1 MPVSRICAFL
11 PFAAAAVWAAVTDL
25 TDTAWRSDLA
35 GVETLPDG
43 RFVEYARGGA
53 ATEFT
58 VTACV
63 PCRRWEFD
71 LKNRN
76 LTGHWTGLFEP
87 ETGGV
92 RITFVERV
100 ALRRRW
106 MTPLAA
112 LYLWRR
118 QRRYLDDLR
127 KKLAR
132 TGAPAPGVC
141 QRRREEEHGTETR

>member
-1 MPVSRICAFL
+1 MPASRITAFF
-11 PFAAAAVWAAVTDL
+11 PCPAETVWAAVTDL

-100 ALRRRW
+100 ALRRW
-106 MTPLAA
+106 LAPLAA
-112 LYLWRR
+112 AYLRR
-118 QRRYLDDLR
+118 QQRAYVADLR
-127 KKLAR
+127 RRLAEL
-132 TGAPAPGVC
+132 GALP
-141 QRRREEEHGTETR
+141 RR